1 MTVSSYKKMFKQLRA
16 KPVKLARYLKN
27 NKTKDRAYGAQTKFC
42 KRCHNTRG
50 LISKYGIGL
59 CRKCFRDIAT
69 KIGFKKYS

>member
-16 KPVKLARYLKN
+16 KPVKFARYLKH
-27 NKTKDRAYGAQTKFC
+27 NKIKQRGYGSQTKVC
-42 KRCHNTRG
+42 MRCRNTKG
-50 LISKYGIGL
+50 FIAKYGINL